1 MNLPE
6 DPPPATA
13 IQNIHDENQNLS
25 PSTETTKRNNHTNEN
40 IELFKNVKTP
50 STTKKIKSKTPF
62 LT

>member
-1 MNLPE
+1 MNLP
-6 DPPPATA
+6 DDSPPATA
-13 IQNIHDENQNLS
+13 IQNIHDETQTS
-25 PSTETTKRNNHTNEN
+25 KPSAEKTNPNNNSNEN